1 LWGENIAYNYGGDAQ
16 HTVQQWE
23 DSTMGHREAMLRTDY
38 TQAGAGV
45 AYSGAISWWCLQF
58 GG

>member
-1 LWGENIAYNYGGDAQ
+1 
-16 HTVQQWE
+16 
-23 DSTMGHREAMLRTDY
+23 MGHREAMLRTDY

-45 AYSGAISWWCLQF
+45 AYSSGLSWWCLQF